1 MFLVIPIQR
10 SWGPQMFQVGN
21 SAEESRN
28 IHQDITFYY
37 SFIGLFI
44 LLGLSFFSD
53 AIISV
58 FANENYLL
66 VSWLIPWISLAYF
79 IGGFKIFF
87 LASASLADRT
97 DLFVKIG
104 FYTILVN
111 IISNYFLI
119 RDFGV
124 EGAVASTILSYIIL
138 ILLLL
143 ASSKNINQFN
153 WPIKRIWH
161 GALIA
166 LLLIIVFQNIEHLIK
181 DYEIIIKCI
190 FLFMFPIISIITKLI
205 GRKEINGLRFIWESI
220 FRKIV

>member
-1 MFLVIPIQR
+1 M
-10 SWGPQMFQVGN
+10 
-21 SAEESRN
+21 
-28 IHQDITFYY
+28 
-37 SFIGLFI
+37 
-44 LLGLSFFSD
+44 
-53 AIISV
+53 
-58 FANENYLL
+58 
-66 VSWLIPWISLAYF
+66 IPWISLAYF

-205 GRKEINGLRFIWESI
+205 GPTLALGF
-220 FRKIV
+220 

>member
-1 MFLVIPIQR
+1 M
-10 SWGPQMFQVGN
+10 
-21 SAEESRN
+21 
-28 IHQDITFYY
+28 
-37 SFIGLFI
+37 
-44 LLGLSFFSD
+44 
-53 AIISV
+53 
-58 FANENYLL
+58 
-66 VSWLIPWISLAYF
+66 IPWISLAYF

-143 ASSKNINQFN
+143 ASSKNINQFD

-161 GALIA
+161 GALIV